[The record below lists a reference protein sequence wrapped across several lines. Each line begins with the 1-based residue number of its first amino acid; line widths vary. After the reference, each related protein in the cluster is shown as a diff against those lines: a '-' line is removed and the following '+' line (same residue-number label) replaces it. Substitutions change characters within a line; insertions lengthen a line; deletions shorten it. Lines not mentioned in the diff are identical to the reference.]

1 LEENKSWANSLSIK
15 SLGRDRFDIRQ
26 GVGTNP
32 GDYFNYLAIIG
43 LYDADG
49 IRIAGTSR
57 VSGNSQERYLSI
69 AYSRNL
75 QILPQ
80 NRYFNTSPLKDV
92 KFTDVKISDITDD
105 LSVKV
110 DSIVSE
116 HGNWRAPGNVPARI
130 MSQQEWNEW
139 LKNQ

>member
-49 IRIAGTSR
+49 IRIAGTSK

-69 AYSRNL
+69 AYSKNL

-80 NRYFNTSPLKDV
+80 SRYFNSSPLKDV
-92 KFTDVKISDITDD
+92 KFTGVKISDITDD

-130 MSQQEWNEW
+130 ISVQEWNEW
-139 LKNQ
+139 LRNQ